1 MSIIRIARIF
11 KRSLPPKLGRWRTDE
26 PIDVIYRKV
35 ELATD
40 DHCGSDLCQK
50 KVEPKKENPKK
61 SKIVYDMNAEEM
73 IEIGDTDLAFFGGN
87 MPREAA
93 EEMIEIGDTD
103 LAFFGGGQPE
113 MSTVIASAPNG
124 NSSRRGG
131 ATSSKRMGDKD
142 MDPLLPYII

>member
-1 MSIIRIARIF
+1 MSIIRIANIF

-35 ELATD
+35 QLATD

-61 SKIVYDMNAEEM
+61 SKIVYDMDAEEM
-73 IEIGDTDLAFFGGN
+73 IEIGDTN
-87 MPREAA
+87 
-93 EEMIEIGDTD
+93 

-113 MSTVIASAPNG
+113 MSTVIASAPND

>member
-1 MSIIRIARIF
+1 MSIIRIANIF

-35 ELATD
+35 QLATD

-61 SKIVYDMNAEEM
+61 ENHKKSKIVY
-73 IEIGDTDLAFFGGN
+73 
-87 MPREAA
+87 
-93 EEMIEIGDTD
+93 
-103 LAFFGGGQPE
+103 
-113 MSTVIASAPNG
+113 
-124 NSSRRGG
+124 
-131 ATSSKRMGDKD
+131 D